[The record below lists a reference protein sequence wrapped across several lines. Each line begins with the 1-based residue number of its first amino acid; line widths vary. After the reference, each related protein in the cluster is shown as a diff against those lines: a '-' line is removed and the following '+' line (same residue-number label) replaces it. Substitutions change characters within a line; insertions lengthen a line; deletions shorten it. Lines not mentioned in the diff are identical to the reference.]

1 MKTIRYAVLL
11 AAVIFVVAL
20 WMLRPD
26 EVITA
31 PLAETKP
38 AETQPLQPQVT
49 KQDILKLF
57 HDYNDREPD
66 SKQALDCAVVT
77 DFAYGLLG
85 VVLYTTEDYE
95 GCSLDFFNKDGIC
108 IGKMGIG
115 SAPSEDVQLT
125 YLGDGAFSC
134 QLIHT
139 DGNDYLCK
147 IFYVINEEGTYFRVE
162 E

>member
-1 MKTIRYAVLL
+1 MVCRIIRITRQQVGGNMKTIKYAVLL

-77 DFAYGLLG
+77 DSAYGLLG
-85 VVLYTTEDYE
+85 VVLYSPKRITQAKGRALPVLFCGQGPRLERARCAANRYPIIYARYR
-95 GCSLDFFNKDGIC
+95 N
-108 IGKMGIG
+108 
-115 SAPSEDVQLT
+115 
-125 YLGDGAFSC
+125 
-134 QLIHT
+134 
-139 DGNDYLCK
+139 
-147 IFYVINEEGTYFRVE
+147 
-162 E
+162 